1 MFVLFLF
8 LLQIGNAY
16 WEISDYQILSSQI
29 YPPQLHYWSLMA
41 VIESIKEVCESLC
54 DEEIVLIKVMPGAKY
69 SFKAPISVTIFY
81 RTKHL

>member
-1 MFVLFLF
+1 M
-8 LLQIGNAY
+8 
-16 WEISDYQILSSQI
+16 I
-29 YPPQLHYWSLMA
+29 YPPRHHSWSLMA
-41 VIESIKEVCESLC
+41 VIESIKEVYERLY